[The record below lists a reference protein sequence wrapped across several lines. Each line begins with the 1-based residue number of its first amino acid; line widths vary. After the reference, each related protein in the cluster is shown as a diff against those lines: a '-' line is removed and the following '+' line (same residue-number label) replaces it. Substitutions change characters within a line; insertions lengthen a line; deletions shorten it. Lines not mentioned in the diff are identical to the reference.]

1 MRFYGKVGYVST
13 DETAPGVYEEV
24 ITERRYYGDITRDN
38 IATETGSQLNAN
50 FTISN
55 QFSIVADNYA
65 FNNLEFIRY
74 VEYMG
79 VKWSVSS
86 VDIARPRLI
95 LHVKGRYND

>member
-1 MRFYGKVGYVST
+1 MRFYGSVGYVST
-13 DETAPGVYEEV
+13 EETSPGIYEEV
-24 ITERRYYGDITRDN
+24 ITERKYYGDITRDN
-38 IATETGSQLNAN
+38 IATEGNSQLNAN

-65 FNNLEFIRY
+65 FDNLSFIRY
-74 VEYMG
+74 IEYKG
-79 VKWSVSS
+79 VKWEVSN